1 MNLFGYAVLW
11 QRIYMQPGYILF
23 HSYWVW
29 QQMSILDD
37 FISGFLSSESTDCK
51 IAGFTKNVRREVNG
65 LVGGY

>member
-29 QQMSILDD
+29 PQMSILDD
-37 FISGFLSSESTDCK
+37 FISDFLKPLYSIFNHLFLFLLPLFVQST
-51 IAGFTKNVRREVNG
+51 
-65 LVGGY
+65 